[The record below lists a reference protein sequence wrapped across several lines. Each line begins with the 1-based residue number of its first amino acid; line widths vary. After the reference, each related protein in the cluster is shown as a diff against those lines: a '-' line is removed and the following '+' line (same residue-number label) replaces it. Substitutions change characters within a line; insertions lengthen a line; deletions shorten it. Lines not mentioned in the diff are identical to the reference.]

1 MAGRVAYN
9 GGIVANGLTLS
20 IDASK
25 RASYPGTGTTV
36 FDTSPASTN
45 CTLST
50 PGILDTPLP
59 PHFNQT
65 VTIPSV
71 TTTRGLG
78 QSGTIDLWFQNKV
91 DRPVNGNGGAQ
102 SVLFGAFNTS
112 FWLYRNDFFT
122 TNGYSIVSYYIGTP
136 GNIVNASVYTPNVWY
151 NVVVTLTSNGQYA
164 YYRNG
169 TTLASGTAAG
179 FTSWRGFSSSYT
191 IGNGL
196 GTGNMGVANVKM
208 YNRFLTQAEVLQNY
222 NAVKARFGL

>member
-9 GGIVANGLTLS
+9 GGIVANGLTLN
-20 IDASK
+20 IDAAK
-25 RASYPGTGTTV
+25 RASYPGTGTV
-36 FDTSPASTN
+36 AFDTSPASTN

-50 PGILDTPLP
+50 PGILSTPLP

-78 QSGTIDLWFQNKV
+78 QSGTIDFWFQLKV
-91 DRPVNGNGGAQ
+91 ASIGNSPTLMGAGTTSFLFYRNSFFPDNSFWTISYFNGG
-102 SVLFGAFNTS
+102 
-112 FWLYRNDFFT
+112 Y
-122 TNGYSIVSYYIGTP
+122 
-136 GNIVNASVYTPNVWY
+136 VNSALTYTPNVWY
-151 NVVVTLTSNGQYA
+151 NLVITVNSNGQYGH
-164 YYRNG
+164 YRNG
-169 TTLASGTAAG
+169 GLAAGGTAAG
-179 FTSWRGFSSSYT
+179 FTSWNGFNGSYT